1 MLKNR
6 LFKRILS
13 AFFTYVI
20 ITTAVMADEVTD
32 VVNDVATKLVQQLP
46 MDKKIALKSLS
57 PDETGLPEDF
67 LRKLTSDLEAALLL
81 KSEFE
86 AKLLNR
92 LSTEELW
99 QDAIEFGDANFDDLY
114 EKSKADLLLLLMPR
128 ITANGL
134 SLSASA
140 YSLVGEETGQ
150 LRVSTGSINL
160 NVDLDDYLGINVKT
174 IESRVSSIISKIQKI
189 SSAGGLIESPKDFA
203 DYYHNAKIYK
213 ERGENEYALANYE
226 EAIKLE
232 GIFYDPL
239 NQYLELLVAKYGLR
253 SAKVVYQK
261 QVKSE
266 LSPEQIAFS
275 DVYFSWDLINFFPR
289 NAFDLDKW
297 DGNDYPVKPQAYQ
310 EHYFQNFDPPSYA
323 MFLKKYGDTLFE
335 MVQNKDFSP
344 FSSEGDDLKRSA
356 ALSARYLLMR
366 ASTEVLN
373 AYQSGKFDRYFID
386 DLEGN
391 LLVNPER
398 AAQFLDAA
406 RAVVYLPLEFDHYY
420 GSSGYKINTF
430 DEIILDE
437 KLLEASIPKDGLPKD
452 GYGFASVPCGYIS
465 PNSTSIGGDDAN
477 WGSQK
482 TFQVKFPDF
491 EVEVGDAFKK
501 TGDTK
506 FAIYA
511 DACIDLLKKKN
522 LISLQETIGPYAQ
535 VGDYDYETSG
545 VTLSAFN
552 IAIYDDV
559 DLDEPIIVHMD
570 YPNLSGECCTY
581 YQLDITRDGTE
592 FSRGLDW
599 DYRYEDWEF
608 KILYPNIISTQGL
621 VQSSVNYTLM
631 EVYPSYITYYDSR
644 GNFRKLSLSKNSE
657 FGVSVPTSMDRIPI
671 NPNLLQK
678 VTKKLRVKPEAM
690 LACGISEPTTQ
701 VSNVQNYT
709 NFRQRAGLNQP
720 VLGQISLGERVTLTN
735 PGTYLRTDR
744 CASICNE
751 SNQQLIKQC
760 IDNNEV
766 WIEVRYRGRVG
777 YLSRK
782 FVE

>member
-1 MLKNR
+1 MLRLKLKNY
-6 LFKRILS
+6 LLS
-13 AFFTYVI
+13 ALLVMAPVF
-20 ITTAVMADEVTD
+20 AVADEVTD
-32 VVNDVATKLVQQLP
+32 VVNDVAAKLVQQLP

-86 AKLLNR
+86 AKLINR

-99 QDAIEFGDANFDDLY
+99 QDAIEFGDADFDDLY

-134 SLSASA
+134 SLTASA
-140 YSLVGEETGQ
+140 YSLIGEEAGQ
-150 LRVSTGSINL
+150 LRASTGSINL
-160 NVDLDDYLGINVKT
+160 NVNLDEYLGINVKT
-174 IESRVSSIISKIQKI
+174 IESRVASIISKIQKI
-189 SSAGGLIESPKDFA
+189 SSAGGLIESPNDFA

-239 NQYLELLVAKYGLR
+239 NQYLELLVAKYGLK
-253 SAKVVYQK
+253 SAKVAYQK

-266 LSPEQIAFS
+266 LSLQQVAFS
-275 DVYFSWDLINFFPR
+275 DVYFSSRLIDYFPR
-289 NAFDLDKW
+289 NALDLEN
-297 DGNDYPVKPQAYQ
+297 GTVNSQAYR
-310 EHYFQNFDPPSYA
+310 EPYFQNFNPPSYA
-323 MFLKKYGDTLFE
+323 MFLKKYGETLFE
-335 MVQNKDFSP
+335 IIQNKDFNP
-344 FSSEGDDLKRSA
+344 FSSEGDDLQLTA

-373 AYQSGKFDRYFID
+373 AYQSGEFDRYFID
-386 DLEGN
+386 DLEGT

-406 RAVVYLPLEFDHYY
+406 RSAVVFPVDFKHYY
-420 GSSGYKINTF
+420 GSSGYKINRF

-437 KLLEASIPKDGLPKD
+437 KLLEASIPTIKD
-452 GYGFASVPCGYIS
+452 YGQFASIPCGYLS
-465 PNSTSIGGDDAN
+465 SNSTSIEGDHAD
-477 WGSQK
+477 WGSQN
-482 TFQVKFPDF
+482 TFEVKFPDL
-491 EVEVGDAFKK
+491 EVEVRDAFKK
-501 TGDTK
+501 LDETK

-511 DACIDLLKKKN
+511 DRCIDFLKKKN
-522 LISLQETIGPYAQ
+522 RISLQETIGWSAK
-535 VGDYDYETSG
+535 VGDYETETGG

-559 DLDEPIIVHMD
+559 DLDEPTIIHMN
-570 YPNLSGECCTY
+570 YPNISGECCTY
-581 YQLDITRDGTE
+581 YQLDITKDGTE

-599 DYRYEDWEF
+599 FYQYEDWQY
-608 KILYPNIISTQGL
+608 KVLYPKIISTRGL

-631 EVYPSYITYYDSR
+631 EVYPSYITYFDKR
-644 GNFRKLSLSKNSE
+644 GNFRKISLTKASDLSDTNS
-657 FGVSVPTSMDRIPI
+657 FSWGPPNSIDLMDI
-671 NPNLLQK
+671 NPKLLQR
-678 VTKKLRVKPEAM
+678 VVKKLRVEPEAR
-690 LACGISEPTTQ
+690 LACGINEQTARI
-701 VSNVQNYT
+701 SNVQNYT

-720 VLGQISLGERVTLTN
+720 VLGQISLGETVTLTN
-735 PGTYLRTDR
+735 PGSYLRTDR
-744 CASICNE
+744 CASICNG
-751 SNQQLIKQC
+751 SNQQSIKQC

-777 YLSRK
+777 YLSRN